1 MTTLFGERYESRTYY
16 FYCSLD
22 ITEFTVL

>member
-1 MTTLFGERYESRTYY
+1 MTPLFDERYESMTYY

-22 ITEFTVL
+22 ITESAVL